1 VLATMSFFLDKIDNK
16 IEFFEAYDLMTLEK
30 KINEQIENNKALLLN
45 VFTISHNVVFHPIHN
60 KMLYSAIVH
69 FKAVG

>member
-1 VLATMSFFLDKIDNK
+1 MSIFLDKMENK
-16 IEFFEAYDLMTLEK
+16 IEFFESYDLIMLER

-45 VFTISHNVVFHPIHN
+45 VFSISHKVVFNPLKN

-69 FKAVG
+69 FKLIG

>member
-1 VLATMSFFLDKIDNK
+1 MSIFLDKMENK
-16 IEFFEAYDLMTLEK
+16 IEFFEAYDLNSLEK

-45 VFTISHNVVFHPIHN
+45 VFSISHNVVFNPLKN

-69 FKAVG
+69 FKV

>member
-1 VLATMSFFLDKIDNK
+1 MSIFLDKMENK
-16 IEFFEAYDLMTLEK
+16 IEFFEAYDLNLLEK

-45 VFTISHNVVFHPIHN
+45 VFSISHNVVFNPLKN

-69 FKAVG
+69 FKV

>member
-1 VLATMSFFLDKIDNK
+1 VLETMSFFLDKIENK

-45 VFTISHNVVFHPIHN
+45 VFAISHNVVFHPIHN

-69 FKAVG
+69 FKVVD

>member
-1 VLATMSFFLDKIDNK
+1 MSFFLDKIEHK

-45 VFTISHNVVFHPIHN
+45 VFSISHNVVFNPIHN

-69 FKAVG
+69 FKAV